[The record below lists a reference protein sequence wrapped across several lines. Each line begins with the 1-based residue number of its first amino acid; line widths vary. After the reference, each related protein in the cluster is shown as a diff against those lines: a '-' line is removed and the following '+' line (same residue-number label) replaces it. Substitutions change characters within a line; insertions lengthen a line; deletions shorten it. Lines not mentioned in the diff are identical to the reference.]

1 MNKSKMNVKQETQIF
16 LQSHPND
23 NDDIDEV
30 HHRGHSVPSTRA
42 QSAAKSGPS
51 RGKRSRWD
59 SIRNV
64 LLGLAALLFIA
75 VVVAMILLGIF
86 YPRCPH
92 KTNLDWWQKE
102 ISYQIE
108 VSNFRDSN
116 GDGIGDINGVISE
129 LDYLEKLGI
138 RTLILSRA
146 ISKETPRKFDPEY
159 AADTQV
165 ADELKAKLKEKN
177 MHLVIDIPASFLDQ
191 NGQETIEYWLY
202 NHADGIRITNFDD
215 YNSDQSVQTGLLNK
229 WHNLADNI
237 YKKTQN
243 RKLITAYPN
252 DLKSLK
258 YERRFLKLIP
268 EHLVD
273 QAKFTSDIESMYSSL
288 DKAMWP
294 VLVLGEY
301 DSLRLKN
308 TFGDNKLSRLVHGLV
323 LLLRG
328 TPLVLFGD
336 EIELTAASEYEN
348 TMQWNSA
355 DQGCGFTS
363 NSEVGVF
370 FRGATNNCANN
381 VEETAKKSSSLIQLY
396 QNLAPLRSEAAFQY
410 GDVKTASQGNENVI
424 SFVRELKDHDSFLV
438 AANAGDQAV
447 TINFKEKHSLASST
461 AVVNVVYSINEDE
474 LADLK
479 LDDNVQTN
487 SVQVAAGQLLVLRL
501 KKLN

>member
-1 MNKSKMNVKQETQIF
+1 M
-16 LQSHPND
+16 
-23 NDDIDEV
+23 
-30 HHRGHSVPSTRA
+30 
-42 QSAAKSGPS
+42 
-51 RGKRSRWD
+51 
-59 SIRNV
+59 
-64 LLGLAALLFIA
+64 
-75 VVVAMILLGIF
+75 
-86 YPRCPH
+86 
-92 KTNLDWWQKE
+92 
-102 ISYQIE
+102 
-108 VSNFRDSN
+108 
-116 GDGIGDINGVISE
+116 
-129 LDYLEKLGI
+129 
-138 RTLILSRA
+138 
-146 ISKETPRKFDPEY
+146 
-159 AADTQV
+159 
-165 ADELKAKLKEKN
+165 
-177 MHLVIDIPASFLDQ
+177 
-191 NGQETIEYWLY
+191 
-202 NHADGIRITNFDD
+202 
-215 YNSDQSVQTGLLNK
+215 
-229 WHNLADNI
+229 
-237 YKKTQN
+237 
-243 RKLITAYPN
+243 
-252 DLKSLK
+252 
-258 YERRFLKLIP
+258 
-268 EHLVD
+268 
-273 QAKFTSDIESMYSSL
+273 
-288 DKAMWP
+288 
-294 VLVLGEY
+294 GEY

-447 TINFKEKHSLASST
+447 TINFKEKHNLASST